1 MQDIGK
7 YSGWDPRLMISIT
20 SEKGQPEIFREHGVF
35 AISLS
40 RTKVAI
46 VRGKG
51 FEQIDETKFKA
62 VQVHKT
68 DFAFPEYLKTSKG
81 EANFLRYAFNSGL
94 LTRFTT
100 RRGLRAE
107 YAAKARTS
115 FTFRVDG
122 LEPLN
127 AEGVQYELDESYG
140 DDEVFYL
147 VESKYKT
154 PKSFNIKQLYYPFRT
169 FTPIVKP
176 RQVKNLFFAYEPTTN
191 EFRFWE
197 YTFSDPEDYEKI
209 QLVGSARFQVEYTK
223 DPQPLKKYVVAPVE
237 HQEAIQANNVYFL
250 MDVPFL
256 VVDGVDDTAKL
267 ADHFG
272 VVRRQGQYYGKGM
285 VTLGLIERRGHKFG
299 LTNEG
304 EKYIRLPID
313 ERTRF
318 FISRLVENPPVSEAL
333 HRIIAGDTLGLREL
347 MEITAKNDPRISK
360 KTIERRAKCL
370 RSYFKLIAD
379 VMGYLIVS
387 EGSVSL
393 HNTRETLDG

>member
-1 MQDIGK
+1 MVRGCGLDLTKPINFVSMQDIGK

-147 VESKYKT
+147 VESKY
-154 PKSFNIKQLYYPFRT
+154 
-169 FTPIVKP
+169 
-176 RQVKNLFFAYEPTTN
+176 
-191 EFRFWE
+191 
-197 YTFSDPEDYEKI
+197 
-209 QLVGSARFQVEYTK
+209 
-223 DPQPLKKYVVAPVE
+223 
-237 HQEAIQANNVYFL
+237 
-250 MDVPFL
+250 
-256 VVDGVDDTAKL
+256 
-267 ADHFG
+267 
-272 VVRRQGQYYGKGM
+272 
-285 VTLGLIERRGHKFG
+285 
-299 LTNEG
+299 
-304 EKYIRLPID
+304 
-313 ERTRF
+313 
-318 FISRLVENPPVSEAL
+318 
-333 HRIIAGDTLGLREL
+333 
-347 MEITAKNDPRISK
+347 
-360 KTIERRAKCL
+360 
-370 RSYFKLIAD
+370 
-379 VMGYLIVS
+379 
-387 EGSVSL
+387 GSV
-393 HNTRETLDG
+393 ETL